1 MAALIAKDIEKQIM
15 SAGFQISHGLR
26 LKGSL
31 HNQSPVA
38 SQSTKTVAIQ
48 AYLYVTE
55 YATLFVAHLWPK
67 LGGYF
72 GHITICESGGHIQFF
87 SN

>member
-15 SAGFQISHGLR
+15 FAGFQISHGLR

-38 SQSTKTVAIQ
+38 SQSTKTVAMIQ
-48 AYLYVTE
+48 AYLYVAE

-72 GHITICESGGHIQFF
+72 GQITIWESGGHLQFF
-87 SN
+87 F

>member
-1 MAALIAKDIEKQIM
+1 MVKVDAFIAKDIEKQIM
-15 SAGFQISHGLR
+15 FAGFQINHGLG

-38 SQSTKTVAIQ
+38 SQSTMTVAIE
-48 AYLYVTE
+48 AYLYVAE

-67 LGGYF
+67 
-72 GHITICESGGHIQFF
+72 
-87 SN
+87 